1 MRSGARTWRIRTR
14 RSTTA
19 GRRSPPRGPS
29 DERRRARMIRTL
41 LRVLIGGLFVGHG
54 SQKLFGWFGGYGPD
68 GTGQFFESIGLR
80 PGRRNAMVAGASEA
94 GGGALLAAGLFTP
107 LAGTLLT
114 AVMAQAIRSLKMDK
128 GPFAQDGG
136 WELEALFAAAALTFV
151 EIGPG
156 RVSLDSALGIER
168 SGTGWAL
175 LALAAGVAGPMLVV
189 SGGDAPEA
197 QAPETAVA
205 GAGGGAA
212 DAA

>member
-1 MRSGARTWRIRTR
+1 V
-14 RSTTA
+14 
-19 GRRSPPRGPS
+19 
-29 DERRRARMIRTL
+29 IRTL

-54 SQKLFGWFGGYGPD
+54 TQKLFGWFGGFGPE
-68 GTGQFFESIGLR
+68 GTGQFFDSIGLR

-94 GGGALLAAGLFTP
+94 GGGALLAAGLLTP
-107 LAGTLLT
+107 VAGTLLT

-128 GPFAQDGG
+128 GPFASDGG
-136 WELEALFAAAALTFV
+136 WELEALFAGAALTFV

-156 RVSLDSALGIER
+156 PVSLDHALGIER
-168 SGTGWAL
+168 SGTVWAL
-175 LALAAGVAGPMLVV
+175 LALAAGVAGPMVVV
-189 SGGDAPEA
+189 SGGDAPQA

>member
-1 MRSGARTWRIRTR
+1 MKPAMDL
-14 RSTTA
+14 
-19 GRRSPPRGPS
+19 GRL
-29 DERRRARMIRTL
+29 L

-54 SQKLFGWFGGYGPD
+54 TQKLFGWFGGYGPD

-156 RVSLDSALGIER
+156 PVSLDSALGIER